1 MQKTHEP
8 RKLTVGVEIFQ
19 KTKAFVDVKAKYL
32 LLEIR
37 TLDVEIRLRRLG
49 DVARGTEM
57 VFIG

>member
-8 RKLTVGVEIFQ
+8 RELTVGVEIFQ
-19 KTKAFVDVKAKYL
+19 KTKAFVKAKYL

-37 TLDVEIRLRRLG
+37 ILDVEIRLRRLG